1 MSSHQ
6 IYDIH
11 LKLNL
16 ILRVCYDLFTP
27 AVDSGTF
34 FNYVPPRGLKQTFFF
49 KSSLQFCAISA
60 FALMTVLLT
69 MSELEGSK
77 QRKFRVYGTVTVLN
91 RLGKFDPTVKLCKY

>member
-34 FNYVPPRGLKQTFFF
+34 FNYVPPRGLKQTIFFLIFAAILCDQRFRFNDSIVDNVRVRGIKAKKISRVWYGNRF
-49 KSSLQFCAISA
+49 K
-60 FALMTVLLT
+60 
-69 MSELEGSK
+69 
-77 QRKFRVYGTVTVLN
+77 
-91 RLGKFDPTVKLCKY
+91 